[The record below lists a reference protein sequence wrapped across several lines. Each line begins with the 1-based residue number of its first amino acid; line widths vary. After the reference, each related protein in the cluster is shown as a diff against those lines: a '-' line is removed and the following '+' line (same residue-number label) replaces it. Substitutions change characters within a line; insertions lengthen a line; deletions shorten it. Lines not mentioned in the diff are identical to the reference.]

1 MCRRFHF
8 GDFPAFNWV
17 ARLNTMSRLAGQVEM
32 SRKGLYT
39 ALSENGSPNFNSMI
53 KIIQAS
59 EMRLSVAS

>member
-1 MCRRFHF
+1 
-8 GDFPAFNWV
+8 
-17 ARLNTMSRLAGQVEM
+17 MSRLAGQVEM